1 MKTERLRRKTTK
13 RTGKSNHK
21 NAGVGIM
28 RNEKVETGKSFISR
42 HLKSIVLIVLCIAAS
57 VSFVFAAVLFSSHV
71 KGNTDFGTGA
81 IVDLEN
87 NALVAHSVTVEQAEL
102 KFSKAGD
109 QVDFKVRITNNS
121 DANLHYYYG
130 VSVGAE
136 TAANGLS
143 GAILVY
149 YDGEFIDTLA
159 HLCQNG
165 EGRIDGDG
173 FVMAKGSAAEE
184 SAEHLITFQLHI
196 AAEASVFDKKS
207 VDVKVI
213 SYTETADYQKY
224 IFVRDDAGFQ
234 KAVDDIN
241 SGLLSDVTV
250 VVNGKISLS
259 RDYTILQPC
268 TIDLQGN
275 ELDLNG
281 KTLTLGQSGL
291 VKLKSSI
298 KSGYAALS
306 SSGGEIVLDGASALL
321 DIEDFYA
328 ETGGTNIGKL
338 YAGKVSPTNYD
349 KAAAAE
355 LIKLRFLDNIGG
367 YIFITPR

>member
-1 MKTERLRRKTTK
+1 
-13 RTGKSNHK
+13 
-21 NAGVGIM
+21 M

-42 HLKSIVLIVLCIAAS
+42 HLKSMVLIVLCIAAS

-165 EGRIDGDG
+165 EGRIDGDD

-213 SYTETADYQKY
+213 SYTETADGYWIKINPEGFY
-224 IFVRDDAGFQ
+224 TSETKIGIFVTIRRNLRRQIRKRGF
-234 KAVDDIN
+234 
-241 SGLLSDVTV
+241 
-250 VVNGKISLS
+250 
-259 RDYTILQPC
+259 YTLPFRPY
-268 TIDLQGN
+268 
-275 ELDLNG
+275 
-281 KTLTLGQSGL
+281 S
-291 VKLKSSI
+291 
-298 KSGYAALS
+298 
-306 SSGGEIVLDGASALL
+306 
-321 DIEDFYA
+321 
-328 ETGGTNIGKL
+328 
-338 YAGKVSPTNYD
+338 SPTTRD
-349 KAAAAE
+349 FS
-355 LIKLRFLDNIGG
+355 I
-367 YIFITPR
+367 

>member
-1 MKTERLRRKTTK
+1 
-13 RTGKSNHK
+13 
-21 NAGVGIM
+21 M

-130 VSVGAE
+130 VSVGVE

-165 EGRIDGDG
+165 EGRIDGDD

-224 IFVRDDAGFQ
+224 IFVRDEAGFQ

-250 VVNGKISLS
+250 VVNGKNFSFARLY
-259 RDYTILQPC
+259 DF
-268 TIDLQGN
+268 
-275 ELDLNG
+275 
-281 KTLTLGQSGL
+281 
-291 VKLKSSI
+291 
-298 KSGYAALS
+298 AALYDRS
-306 SSGGEIVLDGASALL
+306 QGERARLKRKNAYARAVGSRQTEIFHKKRLCGAFVFGRRDCPRRRFGASRYRGFLCRN
-321 DIEDFYA
+321 
-328 ETGGTNIGKL
+328 GR
-338 YAGKVSPTNYD
+338 D
-349 KAAAAE
+349 KYRKAVRGESIAD
-355 LIKLRFLDNIGG
+355 KLR
-367 YIFITPR
+367 